1 MLSPRD
7 PPQNNPFYRFH
18 VKVWKKIFHVH
29 VNEKKKARVAILISD
44 KIYFKTKVIVRNKEG
59 RYIMI
64 KGTIRKTL
72 VHIC

>member
-1 MLSPRD
+1 MK
-7 PPQNNPFYRFH
+7 NM
-18 VKVWKKIFHVH
+18 KKIFHVH
-29 VNEKKKARVAILISD
+29 GNEKKKARVAILISD